1 MTNCNVRMKTT
12 TSAGA
17 NTQAGWCT
25 SMKYLTLRMQQFLIV
40 GDTAG
45 ISISWESQTHVP
57 RASTGLPVHKEQ
69 LISDGEFNPCQCP
82 QKKKKNQ
89 CRRIKT
95 LSIISL
101 QSVVSVKMYL
111 LRKFALIY
119 SIFPYFTQNTW
130 YHAKLC
136 SPKLWFVPSK
146 KDLGLVQGGMRGH
159 GARGVVVELGKNL
172 NRLPYKTTRP
182 M

>member
-1 MTNCNVRMKTT
+1 M
-12 TSAGA
+12 
-17 NTQAGWCT
+17 
-25 SMKYLTLRMQQFLIV
+25 YLDEVLDFEDAAISDCGGHS
-40 GDTAG
+40 GDLNLLG
-45 ISISWESQTHVP
+45 VP
-57 RASTGLPVHKEQ
+57 DTCPSGLHRAS
-69 LISDGEFNPCQCP
+69 CP
-82 QKKKKNQ
+82 QRTINQWWWIQSLSMSTEIKKINAQ

-136 SPKLWFVPSK
+136 SAKLWFVPSK

-172 NRLPYKTTRP
+172 NRLPYKMTRP

>member
-1 MTNCNVRMKTT
+1 M
-12 TSAGA
+12 
-17 NTQAGWCT
+17 
-25 SMKYLTLRMQQFLIV
+25 YLDEVLDFEDAAISDRGGHS
-40 GDTAG
+40 GDLNLLG
-45 ISISWESQTHVP
+45 VP
-57 RASTGLPVHKEQ
+57 DTCPSGLHRAS
-69 LISDGEFNPCQCP
+69 CP
-82 QKKKKNQ
+82 QRTINQWWCMNSILVNVHRNKKNQ

>member
-1 MTNCNVRMKTT
+1 MSEWKRQPV
-12 TSAGA
+12 
-17 NTQAGWCT
+17 
-25 SMKYLTLRMQQFLIV
+25 LELINRLV
-40 GDTAG
+40 D
-45 ISISWESQTHVP
+45 VP
-57 RASTGLPVHKEQ
+57 RWSTWLWGCSNFWSWGTQRGSQSPGSPRHMSLGPPQGFLSTKNNLSVMVNSILVNVHRNQ
-69 LISDGEFNPCQCP
+69 
-82 QKKKKNQ
+82 KNQ

-101 QSVVSVKMYL
+101 QSVVSVRMYL

-172 NRLPYKTTRP
+172 NRLPYKMTRP